1 MFYDSPVTSS
11 VPHTPTLLVHG
22 GAWAIPADAARAH
35 QSGVRNALEAGYAL
49 LSRGASALDAVE
61 AAVTVLEDD
70 PTFDAG
76 RGSFLTSDGRVQL
89 DALLMDG
96 GRMKAGGVACVER
109 LRNPIQAARLV
120 LEQSAHVYFVGSGAE
135 NFARAHGMALID
147 NAELVLDRER
157 ERLAHAKLR
166 EAAGLG
172 DDTFSGK
179 DFPLHPVLHDDK
191 SPETAVHHA
200 IADRSSSAESQ
211 LALAEGASGTKDS
224 ATGSSVSGHDLTAC
238 GKMQIVEQ
246 EASGHDFSRADT
258 IENNIDGALAPEGKT
273 FSISQDSHDTVGAVA
288 LDSRGNLAAATST
301 GGTLNK
307 TPGRVGDSSL
317 IGCGCYADNLSAAV
331 SLTGWGEPIMKLVL
345 GKWATDRVAAG
356 TAPEIAAREAIS
368 YLFNRLGG
376 HGGIILLGPDGR
388 FGLAHNTPAMAW
400 GLATPKGLQTGL
412 TV

>member
-1 MFYDSPVTSS
+1 MFYDIPVTS
-11 VPHTPTLLVHG
+11 PAHHTPTLLVHG
-22 GAWAIPADAARAH
+22 GAWAIPADAAAAH
-35 QSGVRNALEAGYAL
+35 QAGVRKALETGYAV
-49 LSRGASALDAVE
+49 LSRGGSSIDAVE

-76 RGSFLTSDGRVQL
+76 RGSFLTSDGSVQL

-120 LEQSAHVYFVGSGAE
+120 LEHSQHVYFVGAGAE
-135 NFARAHGMALID
+135 QFAQAHGMALID

-157 ERLAHAKLR
+157 ERLVHAKFR
-166 EAAGLG
+166 ESAGFG
-172 DDTFSGK
+172 DNTFSGL
-179 DFPLHPVLHDDK
+179 DSPLLPVLHDDK
-191 SPETAVHHA
+191 SPETAVVDDPA
-200 IADRSSSAESQ
+200 RF
-211 LALAEGASGTKDS
+211 T
-224 ATGSSVSGHDLTAC
+224 
-238 GKMQIVEQ
+238 
-246 EASGHDFSRADT
+246 
-258 IENNIDGALAPEGKT
+258 
-273 FSISQDSHDTVGAVA
+273 SHDTVGAVA
-288 LDSRGNLAAATST
+288 LDARGNLAAATST

-345 GKWATDRVAAG
+345 GKWATDRVASGA
-356 TAPEIAAREAIS
+356 APELAACEAIS

-388 FGLAHNTPAMAW
+388 FGFAHNTPAMAW
-400 GLATPKGLQTGL
+400 GLATPAGLQTGL
-412 TV
+412 TI